1 MKTHESKGYTLVE
14 LMVVVALI
22 GIVAS
27 IAIVSYIA
35 IMDETYRGQAISDL
49 NVCSMELGRY
59 YENDYTYVG
68 ARIDG
73 SDDFLCPNKS
83 PASGAAQFDLSLE
96 AATASSFILQA
107 TPAGGGAC
115 QGKCIQLDADNTIRE
130 L

>member
-49 NVCSMELGRY
+49 NVCSMELGY